1 MRSIADLLFYAVS
14 GVMRYG
20 YGYVQG
26 IDAAAKEMEI
36 VCIAGIDG
44 NGQSELVYGLS
55 GLSELKSGTIHM
67 DGKDLTRA
75 SVCHFPVSACGLF
88 EAFACTEGGRHSLR

>member
-36 VCIAGIDG
+36 VCIA
-44 NGQSELVYGLS
+44 
-55 GLSELKSGTIHM
+55 
-67 DGKDLTRA
+67 
-75 SVCHFPVSACGLF
+75 
-88 EAFACTEGGRHSLR
+88 CTEGGRHSLR